1 VNHSARWWLLVL
13 AVLAFTAGCDLFTD
27 AATRLAY
34 DLEAGASRLN
44 RQAGAKTSIRHGT
57 PSKSGECT
65 GPYRVQFD
73 KVGAL
78 IVWCYGAGGETVSSH
93 STTYHARLV
102 DTPQTWLLDKPA
114 GAPLTITL
122 ERRGGRALITDV
134 R

>member
-1 VNHSARWWLLVL
+1 MNRPAWLLL
-13 AVLAFTAGCDLFTD
+13 PTLLAFTTGCDLFSD

-34 DLEAGASRLN
+34 DLEAGAGRLG
-44 RQAGAKTSIRHGT
+44 RQAGASTSVRHSM
-57 PSKSGECT
+57 PSKSGDCA
-65 GPYRVQFD
+65 GPYKVQLD

-102 DTPQTWLLDKPA
+102 DTPKTYLLEKPA

>member
-1 VNHSARWWLLVL
+1 VNRPAWWWLLPAVIAL
-13 AVLAFTAGCDLFTD
+13 AAGCDLFTD

-34 DLEAGASRLN
+34 DLEAGAGRLS
-44 RQAGAKTSIRHGT
+44 RQAGAKTSVRHGT
-57 PSKSGECT
+57 PSKAGECT
-65 GPYRVQFD
+65 GAYKVQLD

-78 IVWCYGAGGETVSSH
+78 IVWCYGAAGETVSSH

-102 DTPQTWLLDKPA
+102 DTPRTYLLDKAA

>member
-1 VNHSARWWLLVL
+1 MNRPAWLLLLTLL
-13 AVLAFTAGCDLFTD
+13 AVTTGCDLFTD

-34 DLEAGASRLN
+34 DLEAGAGRLG
-44 RQAGAKTSIRHGT
+44 RQAGASTSVRHST
-57 PSKSGECT
+57 PSKSGDCA
-65 GPYRVQFD
+65 GPYKVQLD

-78 IVWCYGAGGETVSSH
+78 IVWCYGAAGETVSSH

-102 DTPQTWLLDKPA
+102 DTPKTYLLDKAA

>member
-1 VNHSARWWLLVL
+1 MNRPAWLLL
-13 AVLAFTAGCDLFTD
+13 PTLLAFTTGCDLFSD

-34 DLEAGASRLN
+34 DLEAGAGRLG
-44 RQAGAKTSIRHGT
+44 RQAGASTSVRHSM
-57 PSKSGECT
+57 PSKSGDCA
-65 GPYRVQFD
+65 GPYKVQLD

-78 IVWCYGAGGETVSSH
+78 IVWCYSAAGETVSSH

-102 DTPQTWLLDKPA
+102 DTPKTYLLEKPA

>member
-1 VNHSARWWLLVL
+1 M
-13 AVLAFTAGCDLFTD
+13 AGCAAGCNPFTD

-34 DLEAGASRLN
+34 DLEAGASRLS

-57 PSKSGECT
+57 PSKSGECA

-122 ERRGGRALITDV
+122 ERRGGRAAITDV